1 MMKMISLICFV
12 AARGNDSMVRASE
25 AILVTK
31 AALNAKRGEL
41 ALLE

>member
-1 MMKMISLICFV
+1 
-12 AARGNDSMVRASE
+12 MVRASE